1 MEIINIEAR
10 IFNKIRCFKDFPP
23 REEILYNGSRLP
35 KWQANGAIYMP
46 FPKSIGHNISRRL
59 MMAGE
64 GVGMEN
70 KKKKADPDEII
81 KETNDR
87 IEQEKEKN
95 FVNLLAEII
104 VSITLKEFYETG
116 D

>member
-10 IFNKIRCFKDFPP
+10 TFNKIRCFKDFPP
-23 REEILYNGSRLP
+23 RVETLYNESRLP
-35 KWQANGAIYMP
+35 KWQANGAICVP
-46 FPKSIGHNISRRL
+46 FPQSVGHNSRRL
-59 MMAGE
+59 MMTGE

-70 KKKKADPDEII
+70 KKKKSDPDEII
-81 KETNDR
+81 KETNDQ

>member
-10 IFNKIRCFKDFPP
+10 TFNNIRCFKDFPP
-23 REEILYNGSRLP
+23 RVETLYNENRPP
-35 KWQANGAIYMP
+35 KWQANGAICVP
-46 FPKSIGHNISRRL
+46 FPKSVGHNISRRL
-59 MMAGE
+59 MMTGE
-64 GVGMEN
+64 RVGMEN
-70 KKKKADPDEII
+70 KKKKANPDEII
-81 KETNDR
+81 KKTNDQ

-95 FVNLLAEII
+95 FVNLLVEII